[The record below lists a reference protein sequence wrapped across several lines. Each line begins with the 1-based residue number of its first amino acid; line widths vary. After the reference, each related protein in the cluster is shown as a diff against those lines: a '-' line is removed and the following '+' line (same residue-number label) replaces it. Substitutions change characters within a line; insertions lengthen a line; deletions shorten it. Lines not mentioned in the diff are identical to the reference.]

1 MESVGRLA
9 GGVAH
14 DYNNILSV
22 IIGYSELAL
31 EQNRSIDTMKKDVKE
46 ILTAARKSRDI
57 TRQLLAFA
65 RRDTMKPEVLDINEK
80 ITNMKNMLQKLLGE
94 NIYLI
99 WKPAKEI
106 WFVNID
112 PSQLDQIITNLCI
125 NSRDAIKTTGKII
138 IETENKTFDQDYCNE
153 HEGFVEGDY
162 ISLSISDNGC
172 GMKKDEINN
181 IFDPFFTT
189 KEVGEGTGLG
199 LSMVYGIVKQ
209 NNGFIN
215 VYSEPENGTTFKL
228 YFPKH
233 EGQLKQL
240 KLPKSD
246 KNLMGNQETI
256 LVVEDEPMILKLTEK
271 ILEKMNYK
279 ILTAETTDLA
289 LDIVAKHSNK
299 ISLLITDVVMP
310 KMNGKQLADKI
321 LAQNPDIKVLFM
333 SGYTADVI
341 VEHGVVA
348 EEIQF
353 IQKPFSKND
362 LAAKIH
368 EILNS

>member
-1 MESVGRLA
+1 
-9 GGVAH
+9 
-14 DYNNILSV
+14 
-22 IIGYSELAL
+22 
-31 EQNRSIDTMKKDVKE
+31 
-46 ILTAARKSRDI
+46 
-57 TRQLLAFA
+57 
-65 RRDTMKPEVLDINEK
+65 
-80 ITNMKNMLQKLLGE
+80 
-94 NIYLI
+94 
-99 WKPAKEI
+99 
-106 WFVNID
+106 
-112 PSQLDQIITNLCI
+112 
-125 NSRDAIKTTGKII
+125 
-138 IETENKTFDQDYCNE
+138 
-153 HEGFVEGDY
+153 
-162 ISLSISDNGC
+162 
-172 GMKKDEINN
+172 
-181 IFDPFFTT
+181 
-189 KEVGEGTGLG
+189 
-199 LSMVYGIVKQ
+199 MVYGIVKQ